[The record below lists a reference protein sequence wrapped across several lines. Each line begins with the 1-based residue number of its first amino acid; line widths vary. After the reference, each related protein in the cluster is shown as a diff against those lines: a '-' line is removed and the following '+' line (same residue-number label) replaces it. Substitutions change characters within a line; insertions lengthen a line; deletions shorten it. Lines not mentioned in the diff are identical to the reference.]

1 MVTSKFNQRGKVL
14 AGLKILAQKA
24 VTPQDFEAVYLLQ
37 TFICDNT
44 KPEAAVLLPR
54 KEGRNVDEGRHH
66 HHGQ

>member
-1 MVTSKFNQRGKVL
+1 MGNSKFNQRGKVL
-14 AGLKILAQKA
+14 EALRLLAQKA
-24 VTPQDFEAVYLLQ
+24 VTPQDLEAVYLLQ
-37 TFICDNT
+37 TFIRDNT